1 MLYPGKFSDRFL
13 DGRFEVAILEI
24 QSILPATYFRRRIR
38 FLQHLCK
45 TYKRHHRHVPS
56 LDKNVQFPRNFD
68 FSFEYF
74 HSSSSDRDSTRR
86 GIQDSHVPTTT
97 IIYLN
102 YEYSINAKCRFLING
117 IVHTNERDVN
127 IVDNAYELDYDENK
141 TWNFGIEHREFDEEE
156 ERVRRTIYTRLCFLS
171 VEEII
176 FSLHFFLKHRLTW
189 INK

>member
-127 IVDNAYELDYDENK
+127 IVDNTYELDHDENK
-141 TWNFGIEHREFDEEE
+141 TWNFGIEASRIRWGGGTCSTDDLYA
-156 ERVRRTIYTRLCFLS
+156 T
-171 VEEII
+171 I
-176 FSLHFFLKHRLTW
+176 FSLRGRNHFLSPLLFKAS
-189 INK
+189 INVNK